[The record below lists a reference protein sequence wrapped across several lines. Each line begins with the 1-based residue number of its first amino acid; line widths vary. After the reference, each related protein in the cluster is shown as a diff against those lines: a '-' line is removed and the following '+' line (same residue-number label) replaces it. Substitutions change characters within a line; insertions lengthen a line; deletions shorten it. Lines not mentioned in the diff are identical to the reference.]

1 MPSHNTNQTPIGIAR
16 LTGALYLI
24 IIICAGFSEGFVRES
39 LIIPGDA
46 ATTAANIL
54 ASEDLYRLGFVSD
67 LIAFICDLV
76 VSVLLYV
83 LLKPVNKTLALTVA
97 ALRLL
102 AHPAIASINLL
113 NHFMVLPLLGGA
125 DYLNVFDVG
134 QLQAMALLLL
144 DAHRIGY
151 LIAGAF
157 FGLHCFLL
165 GFLLYRSD
173 LFPRIFGILMTIAGI
188 GYLLESFGNFL
199 FPEYESILTWVVAIP
214 AVLGEVTLCLWMLV
228 KGVRTPKPTTV

>member
-228 KGVRTPKPTTV
+228 KGVKTPKPTTV

>member
-228 KGVRTPKPTTV
+228 KGLKTPKPTTV

>member
-199 FPEYESILTWVVAIP
+199 FPEYESILTWVVAIS

-228 KGVRTPKPTTV
+228 KGVKTPKPTTV